1 MKEKKRG
8 KDALRG
14 RWGEDLALAAN
25 LALLGLEDPSMTAL
39 RVRLRDA
46 WGDDETT
53 DDRGRRLLDL
63 RGLPLI
69 EPARI
74 QVRDAHLGLAG
85 FVGWA
90 APLSA
95 AYRSYMRRGGR
106 GAVRRLADANVVNC
120 VFDGMSSTSVEEE
133 GQLQLRG
140 TFEGCSFRGA
150 RLTHANFGGL
160 LRLIDCDF
168 SNADLTRCNFSGD
181 PARLHL
187 FPPRYVDVRFAGA
200 RFARARLVAV
210 PFLRCSFENAIMDY
224 VSLERC
230 RFVSC
235 IMKGVRGRQVSG
247 AENRI
252 EDMDTPPFELR
263 FPDEPLWYAHRQ
275 EPRHE

>member
-74 QVRDAHLGLAG
+74 QVRDAHLGLARL
-85 FVGWA
+85 VGWT
-90 APLSA
+90 APLMA
-95 AYRSYMRRGGR
+95 AYHSYMRRRGR
-106 GAVRRLADANVVNC
+106 GAVRRLAIDANVVNC
-120 VFDGMSSTSVEEE
+120 VFDGMSTSEEE
-133 GQLQLRG
+133 QTLQLRG

-150 RLTHANFGGL
+150 RLKRADFEPW

-168 SNADLTRCNFSGD
+168 SNADPDSLLFLWRPGEAASVPAALCGRSLRGRAFLAGGD
-181 PARLHL
+181 PL
-187 FPPRYVDVRFAGA
+187 G
-200 RFARARLVAV
+200 AV
-210 PFLRCSFENAIMDY
+210 PALLLR
-224 VSLERC
+224 ERDHGP
-230 RFVSC
+230 RQPRA
-235 IMKGVRGRQVSG
+235 MPARELHHEGRAGSAG
-247 AENRI
+247 HG
-252 EDMDTPPFELR
+252 L
-263 FPDEPLWYAHRQ
+263 
-275 EPRHE
+275 